1 MVANT
6 EYICIFSK
14 GKTKEHN
21 INQTYNHQVGGRSV
35 SNPLATLNFFL
46 VSEYLLFV

>member
-35 SNPLATLNFFL
+35 ATLNFFL